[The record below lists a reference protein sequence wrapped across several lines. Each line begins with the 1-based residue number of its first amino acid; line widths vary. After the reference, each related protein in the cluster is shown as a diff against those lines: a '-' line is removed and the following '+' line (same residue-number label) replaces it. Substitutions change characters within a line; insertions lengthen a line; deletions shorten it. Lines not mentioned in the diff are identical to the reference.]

1 MSTFMQKK
9 ENVVRKW
16 YVLDAADKPLGK
28 TAVAAADLLR
38 GKNAPDK
45 TVVRLRGLSPEKNY
59 KLTDDD
65 TNAVITKSG
74 KELMEGLEI
83 TFDKAPG
90 SRMLMYSAE

>member
-1 MSTFMQKK
+1 LNKPSDSTG
-9 ENVVRKW
+9 
-16 YVLDAADKPLGK
+16 YVLACR
-28 TAVAAADLLR
+28 R

-45 TVVRLRGLSPEKNY
+45 TVVRFRGLSPEKNY

-74 KELMEGLEI
+74 KELMEGFEI